1 MSGLEAGK
9 LANEET
15 SGRRK
20 RSRPARSIKTY
31 RFVLHSTC
39 QKFCSKT
46 TPPPPLTYTR
56 GRDVGVGAVGGLHRQ
71 DQEERGGVRVVG

>member
-46 TPPPPLTYTR
+46 KTPPPTHTR
-56 GRDVGVGAVGGLHRQ
+56 GRDVCVCVWGGGGGSISRTRKKGAG
-71 DQEERGGVRVVG
+71 

>member
-46 TPPPPLTYTR
+46 TPPPPPYIHTGERCGGGGGSIGRTR
-56 GRDVGVGAVGGLHRQ
+56 KKGAG
-71 DQEERGGVRVVG
+71 